1 MNKQQYQI
9 AIELGYNAALV
20 KKVLTRQ
27 SFKRAGDLID
37 CLWEEELLEE
47 TVEETVE
54 DERKIPSAP
63 PLPSE
68 EKLCN
73 LLEETSL
80 LYHQSKCL
88 RCKERDRNVVLLPC
102 YHFSLCRSCV
112 SRTALCP
119 KKDCRQEIEDKNYH
133 LLGMTLLQY
142 VLSYVYIL
150 NENITHYF

>member
-1 MNKQQYQI
+1 MNKQHYQI
-9 AIELGYNAALV
+9 AIELGYSAALV
-20 KKVLTRQ
+20 KKILARQ

-47 TVEETVE
+47 TVEETVEDEELLE

-88 RCKERDRNVVLLPC
+88 RCKDSEKCCSTSLL
-102 YHFSLCRSCV
+102 SSQ
-112 SRTALCP
+112 S
-119 KKDCRQEIEDKNYH
+119 
-133 LLGMTLLQY
+133 M
-142 VLSYVYIL
+142 
-150 NENITHYF
+150 

>member
-20 KKVLTRQ
+20 KKVLARQ
-27 SFKRAGDLID
+27 SFKRASDLID

-63 PLPSE
+63 PLPLE

-80 LYHQSKCL
+80 LYYQSKCL
-88 RCKERDRNVVLLPC
+88 RCKERERNIVLIPC
-102 YHFSLCRSCV
+102 GHFSLCTSCV

-119 KKDCRQEIEDKNYH
+119 KEDCRVEIEDKIVAF
-133 LLGMTLLQY
+133 LA
-142 VLSYVYIL
+142 
-150 NENITHYF
+150 